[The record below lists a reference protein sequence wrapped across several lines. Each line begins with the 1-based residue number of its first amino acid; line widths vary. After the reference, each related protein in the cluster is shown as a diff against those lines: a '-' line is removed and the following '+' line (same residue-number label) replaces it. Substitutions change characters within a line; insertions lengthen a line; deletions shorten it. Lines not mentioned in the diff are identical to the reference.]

1 MGMSRF
7 CLLGAAVTLL
17 LVVNASFSRA
27 EEPQGFDGLIEPRM
41 VVKVGSAVR
50 GVLDKVVVDRGDM
63 VKKGQVLATLQSDVE
78 RATMELARVRSEN
91 KAAIEG
97 KQEELEFAKRNQERR
112 KDLYDQKALP
122 YNEWD
127 EVVTK
132 KILAEHGLAEARERQ
147 SLGKLELKQA
157 TAVVNRL
164 TIRSPLTGVVVDRYL
179 SPGEYVEDQPIL
191 QLAQIDPLY
200 VEVILPVDKLGS
212 VKEGMLANVR
222 PEMPVGGNYN
232 AKVIIVDKVVDA
244 ASGTFGVRL
253 ELPNPEYKLPAG
265 LKCKVIF
272 PSL

>member
-1 MGMSRF
+1 MSRF
-7 CLLGAAVTLL
+7 CLLGAAVTLVL
-17 LVVNASFSRA
+17 ALNTSFSRA
-27 EEPQGFDGLIEPRM
+27 EESGGFDGLIEPRM

-50 GVLDKVVVDRGDM
+50 GVLVKVVVDRGDM

-91 KAAIEG
+91 KAAIKG
-97 KQEELEFAKRNQERR
+97 KQEELQFAKRNQERR
-112 KDLYDQKALP
+112 KDLYDQRALP

-147 SLGKLELKQA
+147 ILGKLELNQA

-179 SPGEYVEDQPIL
+179 SPGEYVEDQPIM

-200 VEVILPVDKLGS
+200 VEVILPVSKLGS
-212 VKEGMLANVR
+212 VKEGMQATIR
-222 PEMPVGGNYN
+222 PEMPVGGDYT
-232 AKVIIVDKVVDA
+232 ARVKIVDKVVDA

-253 ELPNPEYKLPAG
+253 ELPNPGYKLPAG
-265 LKCKVIF
+265 LKCKVVF